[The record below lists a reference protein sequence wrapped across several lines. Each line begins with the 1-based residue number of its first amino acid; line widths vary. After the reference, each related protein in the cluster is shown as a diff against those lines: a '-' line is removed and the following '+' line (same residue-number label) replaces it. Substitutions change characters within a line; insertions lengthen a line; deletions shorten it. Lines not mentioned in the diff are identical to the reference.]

1 MGHTLLNGKMGT
13 RLNPFAVWFNPEGA
27 NITRLFDLHTH
38 TLASDGILSAEALLS
53 RASLK
58 GVDVLALTDHDTLEA
73 IPAARRAAASL
84 GVTLI
89 AGIEVSSQWRGR
101 GIHVVGLAVDT
112 EAPSLRHA
120 VAQMAETRELRAIAI
135 ARALAKAGLSDE
147 QGILAKAREEAGA
160 GSIGRPHFARALVA
174 MGKVTSMNMAFKRYL
189 GSGKPGDV
197 KQHFPELAEA
207 VALIVAA
214 GGVAVLAHPLKYDLT
229 RTKLCELMADFRAA
243 GGEAVEL
250 ISGYQDAKATQDLAR
265 LINQFELFASQGSDF
280 HMPDQP
286 WQELGCTGQL
296 PDAVKP
302 VWELPAIAALLS

>member
-1 MGHTLLNGKMGT
+1 MDA
-13 RLNPFAVWFNPEGA
+13 RLNPFAVWFIPEGA

-53 RASLK
+53 RASRK
-58 GVDVLALTDHDTLEA
+58 GVSVLALTDHDTLDGIAEA
-73 IPAARRAAASL
+73 RLAAESL

-101 GIHVVGLAVDT
+101 GIHVLGLAIDT
-112 EAPSLRHA
+112 EAPSLREA
-120 VAQMAETRELRAIAI
+120 VAQMAETRNLRAVAI

-147 QGILAKAREEAGA
+147 QGILARAREEAGA

-174 MGKVTSMNMAFKRYL
+174 MGKVASLNMAFKRYL

-197 KQHFPELAEA
+197 KQHFPEVAEA
-207 VALIVAA
+207 VAMITGA

-229 RTKLCELMADFRAA
+229 RTKLCELLADFRAA
-243 GGEAVEL
+243 GGQAVEL
-250 ISGYQDAKATQDLAR
+250 ISGFQEAKATQDLAR
-265 LINQFELFASQGSDF
+265 LINQFELYASQGSDF

-286 WQELGCTGQL
+286 WQELGCTGVL
-296 PDAVKP
+296 PDTVKP
-302 VWELPAIAALLS
+302 VWHLPAIAALVG